1 MACLMKYFM
10 YIIFAG
16 CISIAAY
23 IYHFVVGLI
32 SSVIIFGTLD
42 SPPLENTLL
51 PSIFVVLVFPV
62 LFGLIAYCSYYALII
77 FFDAFSI
84 QISVRLGV
92 SICSI
97 AALYL
102 VLCFLPFIFPQLHI
116 PFALF

>member
-1 MACLMKYFM
+1 MARSITYFM
-10 YIIFAG
+10 YIVFTG

-23 IYHFVVGLI
+23 IYHFVVALL

-62 LFGLIAYCSYYALII
+62 LFGLIAYFGYYVLII
-77 FFDAFSI
+77 IFDVFSI
-84 QISVRLGV
+84 QISVNLGV
-92 SICSI
+92 LICSI

-102 VLCFLPFIFPQLHI
+102 MLCFLPFIFPQLHI
-116 PFALF
+116 PFSLF